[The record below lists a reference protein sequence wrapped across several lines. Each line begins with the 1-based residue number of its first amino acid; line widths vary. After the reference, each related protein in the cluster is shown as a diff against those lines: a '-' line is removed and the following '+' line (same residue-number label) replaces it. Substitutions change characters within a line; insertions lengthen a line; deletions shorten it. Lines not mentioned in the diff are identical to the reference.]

1 MGRPGVL
8 RVVRGNRDPPGALCL
23 KSPLTREKEMQ
34 MDKEHLKGEGKKIE
48 GQTKEAVG
56 DMTDDER
63 LEAEGKADQVEG
75 ETRKTV
81 GDAKDAVK
89 D

>member
-1 MGRPGVL
+1 
-8 RVVRGNRDPPGALCL
+8 
-23 KSPLTREKEMQ
+23 